1 MRAEDETGREAPMD
15 EGGLTSLDDRLRM
28 EPGNGRCPRCGV
40 FVRDDYI
47 VCPYC
52 ALVLKKECPSCR
64 RHIALN
70 WNACAY
76 CGRVIVPIV
85 PPDEDKL
92 HIEMPSAEDLPVQV
106 MVNGKVL
113 LRGRCPQCSHLIMD
127 DARYCDSCGL
137 KVEERL
143 LRPLAESSRPHPS
156 H

>member
-1 MRAEDETGREAPMD
+1 MRAEGRIEHEVMAD
-15 EGGLTSLDDRLRM
+15 DGGLAGLDARLRI
-28 EPGNGRCPRCGV
+28 GQKNGRCPRCGV
-40 FVRDDYI
+40 FVHDDYI

-76 CGRVIVPIV
+76 CGHVIVPII
-85 PPDEDKL
+85 PPNDDRL
-92 HIEMPSAEDLPVQV
+92 HIEMPSRCEDLPVQA

-113 LRGRCPQCSHLIMD
+113 LRGRCPRCSHLIMD

-143 LRPLAESSRPHPS
+143 LRPLSSENAR
-156 H
+156 